1 MYDNLVS
8 LMLRV
13 HTEGS
18 FFLEHRLTA
27 VRLRHPPEVPFSLT
41 LCIPSSETQAV
52 VPIFCHTFVVPLLL
66 IATNEWRMTKL
77 CGPVQYSS

>member
-41 LCIPSSETQAV
+41 LCIPSS
-52 VPIFCHTFVVPLLL
+52 
-66 IATNEWRMTKL
+66 
-77 CGPVQYSS
+77 